1 MPALTSVRKKI
12 MVFLILG
19 FSIRI
24 RKSIVI
30 NPEPGMHWGK
40 LTERGSGGEFME
52 TVMRLRIFA
61 LVSVF
66 LLLTVGL
73 SLPGVTSAADTGW
86 VSPTTSNAY
95 GPYINDNGAYDDG
108 GGYATFA
115 IGSQMEY
122 SGYNFSIPDG
132 STITA
137 ITVRLDAWN
146 NFPECSTKYVLG
158 IHNGSNWSLP
168 PDPEV
173 TPTNVEATYE
183 VGNNLWGLAWTAA
196 AINTN
201 FKVGF

>member
-1 MPALTSVRKKI
+1 
-12 MVFLILG
+12 
-19 FSIRI
+19 
-24 RKSIVI
+24 
-30 NPEPGMHWGK
+30 
-40 LTERGSGGEFME
+40 
-52 TVMRLRIFA
+52 
-61 LVSVF
+61 
-66 LLLTVGL
+66 
-73 SLPGVTSAADTGW
+73 
-86 VSPTTSNAY
+86 
-95 GPYINDNGAYDDG
+95 
-108 GGYATFA
+108 
-115 IGSQMEY
+115 MEY

-201 FKVGF
+201 FKVGFYIDAYACATYLDWIPVKVTYDPPATQVPALSEWGVIVFALLTAGTAIAFLRKRRDMTA